1 MTLKTHSDHAQQM
14 KIPNISSFFVSTL
27 LLSGCGST
35 TPTPLIEETRES
47 VERISVASAQ
57 KLNIGDSAT
66 DVIKVLG
73 SPNIITKSKDGHES
87 WVYDRVSEQY
97 ELLQTS
103 ETDGFIFT
111 TKTEK
116 TKSASATKTFIVVI
130 DFDAQNLIANIAYRF
145 TQF

>member
-1 MTLKTHSDHAQQM
+1 M
-14 KIPNISSFFVSTL
+14 KILNIPSFFIVTL
-27 LLSGCGST
+27 LLSGCGPT
-35 TPTPLIEETRES
+35 TPTPLIQETRES

-57 KLNIGDSAT
+57 KLSIGDSAT
-66 DVIKVLG
+66 NVIKVLG

-130 DFDAQNLIANIAYRF
+130 DFDDQNLIANVAYRF